1 MTAIGTTRAVERCER
16 FVLEQFLRER
26 FAGWRVPGA
35 VVHIGPLATVEAY
48 GDCIAIPQHNVNVM
62 RAEHEAWLRVGHDP
76 GDEDRS

>member
-1 MTAIGTTRAVERCER
+1 MMA

-26 FAGWRVPGA
+26 FPGWRVPGA
-35 VVHIGPLATVEAY
+35 VVHQGHRTFIWEP
-48 GDCIAIPQHNVNVM
+48 GDCIAIPQHAVNVM